1 LLSRRPAVVGV
12 SVRSLH
18 TSEKYNVVPY
28 RVLCCIGDSP
38 VGLKHF
44 ENKARREWWSIHVE
58 AWRKSGL
65 GIRKYCRQHRLSENT
80 FRRWLNVLA
89 DAKALQGQAEL
100 EREERRQRHRKRR
113 IRLSTGIR
121 SKAVQAYWAMHV
133 EAMNWS
139 GMGLQAYAWAHGI
152 SRYSLRRWRDL
163 IDANEVEIDWRT
175 HVHPSALPQ
184 ISSGLSSAAKGAA
197 SKQRLTPY
205 PIGDPPNEPRASRR
219 RLSEEEK
226 LAIVAESEL
235 PGATAAEI
243 CRRHGIVT
251 SMLFRWRVQHGFSKR
266 LPAKL
271 AAVRVIGTQ
280 SATLVLNDLLQ
291 PPDGMTAVQLDD
303 GRRVFAPMG
312 SDPDAVRRHVN
323 EQEIAR

>member
-1 LLSRRPAVVGV
+1 MGP
-12 SVRSLH
+12 
-18 TSEKYNVVPY
+18 
-28 RVLCCIGDSP
+28 
-38 VGLKHF
+38 KHF

-58 AWRKSGL
+58 AWRRSGL
-65 GIRKYCRQHRLSENT
+65 GIRKYCRQHRLGENT

-89 DAKALQGQAEL
+89 DAKALQAQAEL
-100 EREERRQRHRKRR
+100 LREERRQRHHKRR

-163 IDANEVEIDWRT
+163 IAAEEVQIDWRT
-175 HVHPSALPQ
+175 HVHPSALRQ
-184 ISSGLSSAAKGAA
+184 ISSGLSSAAKSAEA
-197 SKQRLTPY
+197 EQRLTAS
-205 PIGDPPNEPRASRR
+205 PIGDPSNEARTNRR
-219 RLSEEEK
+219 RFSDDEK
-226 LAIVAESEL
+226 LAIVTESEF

-266 LPAKL
+266 PAAKL
-271 AAVRVIGTQ
+271 ATVTVTGLQ
-280 SATLVLNDLLQ
+280 SGALVLSDLLQ
-291 PPDGMTAVQLDD
+291 PPDGMTVVELED
-303 GRRVFAPMG
+303 GRRVFVAEN

-323 EQEIAR
+323 ERETAR

>member
-1 LLSRRPAVVGV
+1 VG
-12 SVRSLH
+12 
-18 TSEKYNVVPY
+18 P
-28 RVLCCIGDSP
+28 
-38 VGLKHF
+38 KHF

-58 AWRKSGL
+58 AWRRSGL
-65 GIRKYCRQHRLSENT
+65 GIRKYCRQHRLGENT

-89 DAKALQGQAEL
+89 DAKALQAQAEL
-100 EREERRQRHRKRR
+100 LRDKRRQRHRKRR

-163 IDANEVEIDWRT
+163 IAADEVQIDWRT

-197 SKQRLTPY
+197 AEQCLTAY

-226 LAIVAESEL
+226 LAIVTESEF

-266 LPAKL
+266 PTAKL
-271 AAVRVIGTQ
+271 ATVTVTELQ
-280 SATLVLNDLLQ
+280 SGALVLSDLLQ
-291 PPDGMTAVQLDD
+291 PPDGMTVVELDD

-312 SDPDAVRRHVN
+312 SDPNAVRRHVI
-323 EQEIAR
+323 EQEAAR